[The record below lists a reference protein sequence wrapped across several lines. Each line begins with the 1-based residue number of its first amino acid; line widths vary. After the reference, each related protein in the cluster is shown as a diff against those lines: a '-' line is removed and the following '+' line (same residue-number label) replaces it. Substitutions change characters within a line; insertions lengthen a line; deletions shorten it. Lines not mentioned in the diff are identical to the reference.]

1 MITEL
6 DHTTYLERAYGTAKA
21 YFEVPYNIRMTGGW
35 AHEGWTDW
43 AYKLG
48 NFHEK
53 YLLPL
58 MEALRE
64 EQQHGKADELIAE
77 WEKKVKYFLYDD
89 PYPWVSEMPIDST
102 AYESTYAIA
111 KYGLQNQLQP
121 DVNLWKDKN
130 SGRVYSHPSI
140 DEGRHWDF
148 LRRQFSANLACRG
161 WLETSYYRYGS
172 DFRGLGSTGYTMSYM
187 SQMGGW
193 SILDQ
198 ALHFDKDPSESLRLG
213 YGSLLCSWGLVNS
226 GPPEDHYGYWFK
238 GHQHDGAV
246 SWGFMPQQ
254 NGSEW
259 NPAAQNIPRGP
270 WGVDGEI
277 DHGLV
282 AGIEA
287 ASSIVYN
294 DPIFGWMGYGANVT
308 EAQDQLIIQP
318 RDGVRRRLYLIN
330 GDQRIC
336 LQLEQDRFSSQHPL
350 ILDKTLAQLNLQLE
364 KRPEQQGAIIL
375 IIQSGEG
382 LGFKEHQRM
391 TLGFQSFTGATTLN
405 LL

>member
-1 MITEL
+1 L
-6 DHTTYLERAYGTAKA
+6 DYLERAYGTAKA
-21 YFEVPYNIRMTGGW
+21 YFEIPYDIYMTGGW
-35 AHEGWTDW
+35 AHEGWIDW

-58 MEALRE
+58 IDALE
-64 EQQHGKADELIAE
+64 TEQRQEQADELRLE

-111 KYGLQNQLQP
+111 KYGLQNILEP
-121 DVNLWKDKN
+121 DENLWQDKN
-130 SGRVYSHPSI
+130 TERWYSHPNI
-140 DEGRHWDF
+140 DERRHWDF
-148 LRRQFSANLACRG
+148 LKRQRNANLACRG
-161 WLETSYYRYGS
+161 SLETSYYHYGS
-172 DFRGLGSTGYTMSYM
+172 DFRGCGSTGYTMSYM

-198 ALHFDKDPSESLRLG
+198 AIQFEKDPYDDLRLG
-213 YGSLLCSWGLVNS
+213 YGSLLCSWALVNS
-226 GPPEDHYGYWFK
+226 GPAEDDYGYWFK
-238 GHQHDGAV
+238 GAQHDGAV

-259 NPAAQNIPRGP
+259 NPATQDIPRGP

-287 ASSIVYN
+287 ATSIIVN
-294 DPIFGWMGYGANVT
+294 DPIFGWVGYGAKCHE
-308 EAQDQLIIQP
+308 EAEELHIHP
-318 RDGVRRRLYLIN
+318 RDGVRQSLHLIN
-330 GDQRIC
+330 GEQRFCI
-336 LQLEQDRFSSQHPL
+336 QLDRDGFS
-350 ILDKTLAQLNLQLE
+350 KTQ
-364 KRPEQQGAIIL
+364 AIIVDKNL
-375 IIQSGEG
+375 KQLQFHCEHRDESRSPITVQILSMG
-382 LGFKEHQRM
+382 LKGLVKVQEHRIPNKASSKAFELSL
-391 TLGFQSFTGATTLN
+391 T
-405 LL
+405 